1 MYTEDR
7 VNKYKDSCIKIRLP
21 QRGVVYLRV
30 VNNEVNTLN
39 KGYE

>member
-1 MYTEDR
+1 MFKNFR
-7 VNKYKDSCIKIRLP
+7 VKIRLP